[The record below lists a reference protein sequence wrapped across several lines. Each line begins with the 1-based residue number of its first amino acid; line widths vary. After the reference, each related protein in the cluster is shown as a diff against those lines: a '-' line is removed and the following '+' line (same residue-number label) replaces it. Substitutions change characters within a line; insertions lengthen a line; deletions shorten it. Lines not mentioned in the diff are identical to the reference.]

1 MITAHRIHPKNQLE
15 AKQIAALE
23 LATLILEEHLGLD
36 VTLQAQ
42 RQVGWAGADAWHA
55 GKYCHNSR
63 DEPRL
68 IKINFRNLQGCS
80 TLAVLTVL
88 GHEFR
93 HAVQYQTGLIGQY
106 HQWLGEE
113 QEQTTAAHL
122 HYHDR
127 EYSSWFS
134 RPEEIDA
141 RRFQSAYANLVLQD
155 PRFHEFKSSL
165 NIEGQTPMKR
175 DLRGTYEAMGFTH
188 LDPRVQTFRTER
200 DSEQSYWLSTEQVG
214 IKKWNKKGYALA
226 WKNFK
231 ELMLSQ
237 PMKYVMV
244 PVTMDDLVS

>member
-1 MITAHRIHPKNQLE
+1 MNTAHRIHPKNQLE

-55 GKYCHNSR
+55 GKYCHATR

-68 IKINFRNLQGCS
+68 IKINFRNLQGRS
-80 TLAVLTVL
+80 TLDVLTVL

-93 HAVQYQTGLIGQY
+93 HAVQYQTGLLDS
-106 HQWLGEE
+106 HHRWTGEK

-122 HYHDR
+122 HCDQ
-127 EYSSWFS
+127 EYKSWFS

-141 RRFQSAYANLVLQD
+141 RRYQSAYANVVLAD
-155 PRFHEFKSSL
+155 PRFAGFKAARDS
-165 NIEGQTPMKR
+165 EGTLPMKR
-175 DLRGTYEAMGFTH
+175 DLRSTYEAMGFTH
-188 LDPRVQTFRTER
+188 LDPRVQTFRAER
-200 DSEQSYWLSTEQVG
+200 DSDQSYWLSTEQVG

-226 WKNFK
+226 WQNFK

-244 PVTMDDLVS
+244 PVTVDDLVS